1 MGMHTFSNAQNL
13 SAASK
18 RALNYTLGPEWFCQ
32 FRVSDLKGDFRY
44 EEGLIRRY
52 PNAVIRITT
61 SHQPVFDLPH
71 GAKQDQHLYIPCLS
85 NLVKNALTTSV

>member
-18 RALNYTLGPEWFCQ
+18 RALNYTLGLEWFCQ

-44 EEGLIRRY
+44 EEGIIRRY
-52 PNAVIRITT
+52 PNAVIRITA
-61 SHQPVFDLPH
+61 SHQLVFDLPH
-71 GAKQDQHLYIPCLS
+71 GARQGPH
-85 NLVKNALTTSV
+85 

>member
-18 RALNYTLGPEWFCQ
+18 RALNYTLGLEWFCQ

-44 EEGLIRRY
+44 EQR
-52 PNAVIRITT
+52 
-61 SHQPVFDLPH
+61 Q
-71 GAKQDQHLYIPCLS
+71 AKLM
-85 NLVKNALTTSV
+85 

>member
-13 SAASK
+13 SATSK
-18 RALNYTLGPEWFCQ
+18 RALNYTLGLEWFCQ

-52 PNAVIRITT
+52 PNAVIRVTA
-61 SHQPVFDLPH
+61 SHQLVFDRPH
-71 GAKQDQHLYIPCLS
+71 AAVQGQHSYTPYLLDQGKSAPII
-85 NLVKNALTTSV
+85 SV